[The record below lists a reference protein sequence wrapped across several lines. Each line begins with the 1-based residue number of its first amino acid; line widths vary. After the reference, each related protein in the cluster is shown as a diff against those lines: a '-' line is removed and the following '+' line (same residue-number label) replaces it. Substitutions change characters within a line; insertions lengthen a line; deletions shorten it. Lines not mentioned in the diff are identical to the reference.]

1 MEINYRIMTANTKNE
16 PNDDTDDQP
25 PQHRSQTATRRAMLT
40 GAAAI
45 GSTALLGNASGGLAH
60 LAGSGGSQQ
69 AQSGTNKSAAQD
81 KKTPDITVL
90 NYALTLE
97 HLEYAFY
104 RDGLKEFSDDELKEA
119 KALDG
124 FGETVRREVPE
135 YLAEIRDNEK
145 AHVDAIT
152 KTVKDLGGEP
162 VSEAEYTFGYES
174 PSKFLATGKALEN
187 TGVAAY
193 AGAAPDIVS
202 NAVLEA
208 ALSIHT
214 VEARHASFLNLVN
227 TSSPFP
233 NAFDKAKSMDEVLE
247 IAGQF
252 IAASGE
258 DNSTKDKKNGESNK
272 KKQTPE
278 RKTDDGTSDLD
289 VLNYALTLEHL
300 EYAFYRDGL
309 KEFSDDELENAVF
322 CRFGDKE
329 VISTVPS
336 RLGAIR
342 DHEKAHVDTITE
354 TVKKLG
360 GKPVSEAKY
369 DFGYETPAEFLGVAQ
384 ALENTGVAAYLGAG
398 PAVSNDKVFKA
409 AASIQSVEARHAG
422 FLNELNS
429 ELPFPKGFDEAKSM
443 KEVTEIAGQFIVE
456 Q

>member
-1 MEINYRIMTANTKNE
+1 MTSNTN
-16 PNDDTDDQP
+16 NASDDATDDRP
-25 PQHRSQTATRRAMLT
+25 TQHRGRVATRRGVLT
-40 GAAAI
+40 GAAAL
-45 GSTALLGNASGGLAH
+45 GSTALLGSASGGIAQMTGDDGQQQTLTG
-60 LAGSGGSQQ
+60 AGR
-69 AQSGTNKSAAQD
+69 SAAQD
-81 KKTPDITVL
+81 AQNPDVDVL

-104 RDGLKEFSDDELKEA
+104 RDGLKEFGDDELMDA
-119 KALDG
+119 NALES
-124 FGETVRREVPE
+124 FGETVRMEVPE

-152 KTVKDLGGEP
+152 KTVNDLGGEP
-162 VSEAEYTFGYES
+162 VGEAEYTFGYES

-193 AGAAPDIVS
+193 AGAAPSIVS
-202 NAVLEA
+202 NTVLEA

-227 TSSPFP
+227 ASSPFP
-233 NAFDKAKSMDEVLE
+233 NAFDEAKSMEEVLD

-252 IAASGE
+252 IASQN
-258 DNSTKDKKNGESNK
+258 DDTKDNK
-272 KKQTPE
+272 KETDKDSADGSTPE
-278 RKTDDGTSDLD
+278 RKKDDGTSDLD

-309 KEFSDDELENAVF
+309 DEFSDSELENAVL
-322 CRFGDKE
+322 CRFGDTE
-329 VISTVPS
+329 VTNNVPS
-336 RLGAIR
+336 RLAAIR
-342 DHEKAHVDTITE
+342 DHEKAHVETITK
-354 TVKKLG
+354 TVKDLDG
-360 GKPVSEAKY
+360 EPVGEAKY
-369 DFGYETPAEFLGVAQ
+369 DFGYETPSEFLGVAQ

-398 PAVSNDKVFKA
+398 PTVSNDDIFKA

-422 FLNELNS
+422 FLNELNG

-443 KEVTEIAGQFIVE
+443 EEVTEIAGQFIVE